1 MSLYDPEFDGFD
13 DEPEEDMEATLRRMR
28 KLLRKRKKNP
38 GMGYYIEPDEL
49 DEVVEYCIRREN
61 YQEALEFCDLLLEFT
76 PYSIEGWQKKGYI
89 LLNLQLYDES
99 IAIFERILS
108 ESPSNT
114 EALLNLALAY
124 EKAGEYEKSLK
135 AVNILYT
142 LEPTE
147 DVLFQKGL
155 ILQSNKKFDEAIA
168 VFKLLLD
175 SSFYAKEANEEIG
188 NIYLIKANYKLSLE
202 YYQRA
207 IELDP
212 MDAGNWYAA
221 GICYYYMERFYKA
234 IDCLNN
240 CIALDE
246 KHPFA
251 YQYLGN
257 SYIGLGRFKQALRFY
272 FKSKAY
278 DGGNPAVSVNIGIIY
293 GAIGD
298 YESAI
303 IYFKEVLKL
312 DKKYLPAYIGLG
324 ICYKSLGKTQLAKR
338 WLEKALEI
346 SPKSA
351 DVWNEKAKLHA
362 ELFEISQA
370 IFSFEKSIKFSNF
383 FPPFVYEYSQFLIKI
398 GALRRA
404 KNELEQLLEINPKF
418 SEPYYMLAKIEA
430 RLNQYK
436 NCFSN
441 LKRAIELEPR
451 KFADFQQEFP
461 SLLNKNVFRRF
472 EEGLNPGLFTV

>member
-28 KLLRKRKKNP
+28 KLLRKRKNNP
-38 GMGYYIEPDEL
+38 EMGYYIEPDEL
-49 DEVVEYCIRREN
+49 EELVEYCIRREN
-61 YQEALEFCDLLLEFT
+61 YKEALEFCDLLLEFA

-114 EALLNLALAY
+114 EALLNLTVAY
-124 EKAGEYEKSLK
+124 ERAGEYEKSIK
-135 AVNILYT
+135 AVNMLYT

-147 DVLFQKGL
+147 DILFHKGL
-155 ILQSNKKFDEAIA
+155 ILQSSKRLDEAIS

-175 SSFYAKEANEEIG
+175 SPTYAKEANEEIG
-188 NIYLIKANYKLSLE
+188 NIYLIKSDYKLSLG
-202 YYQRA
+202 YYRRA
-207 IELDP
+207 IEFNP
-212 MDAGNWYAA
+212 MDEDNWYAA
-221 GICYYYMERFYKA
+221 GLCYYYMERFYKA
-234 IDCLNN
+234 IDCFNN
-240 CIALDE
+240 CIALD
-246 KHPFA
+246 KRYTLA

-257 SYIGLGRFKQALRFY
+257 SYISLGRLKQALNFY
-272 FKSKAY
+272 FQSKAY
-278 DGGNPAVSVNIGIIY
+278 DWGNPTVSVNIATVY
-293 GAIGD
+293 GELGD

-303 IYFKEVLKL
+303 LYFKEALKF
-312 DKKYLPAYIGLG
+312 DKKYIPAYIGLG
-324 ICYKSLGKTQLAKR
+324 ICYKNLGKTQIAKR

-362 ELFEISQA
+362 ELLEISQA
-370 IFSFEKSIKFSNF
+370 IFSFEKSIKFSSF

-404 KNELEQLLEINPKF
+404 KNELERLLEINPKF
-418 SEPYYMLAKIEA
+418 SEPYYILAKIEA
-430 RLNQYK
+430 RLSQYK
-436 NCFSN
+436 KCFLN

-451 KFADFQQEFP
+451 KYADFQQEFP
-461 SLLNKNVFRRF
+461 SLLNKDIFRRF
-472 EEGLNPGLFTV
+472 EEGLNPGLFAI